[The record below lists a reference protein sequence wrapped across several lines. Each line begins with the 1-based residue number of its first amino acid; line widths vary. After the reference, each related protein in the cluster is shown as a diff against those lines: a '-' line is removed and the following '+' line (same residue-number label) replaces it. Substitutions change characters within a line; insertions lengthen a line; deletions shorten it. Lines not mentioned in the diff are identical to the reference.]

1 MTCECQHSDFN
12 CNQGRDC
19 PHRPHRQ
26 PASVP
31 ALVAM
36 IAAAFFAG
44 FLVVAIA
51 RAAAMAPVIY
61 EARHD

>member
-1 MTCECQHSDFN
+1 MTCECTRTGFD
-12 CNQGRDC
+12 CRQGRDC
-19 PHRPHRQ
+19 PHRQ

-51 RAAAMAPVIY
+51 RAAAVAPVIY